1 MGKSLKHNAL
11 NICYYLDLPSLWN
24 SFLCLRKL
32 LFFSSIS
39 LYKKTGKCRY
49 IPNSLAAECYQ
60 SGKFALE
67 FVSEANVKKQ
77 GTSKLNVG
85 KSAEI
90 SSYAFQR

>member
-1 MGKSLKHNAL
+1 MRSIFVIILTCPAYETLSYVWGNFYFFQASL
-11 NICYYLDLPSLWN
+11 
-24 SFLCLRKL
+24 
-32 LFFSSIS
+32 SI
-39 LYKKTGKCRY
+39 KKPGKCRY